1 MRFLWQLLHI
11 SCQSSTALPRTRYR
25 MLAVDEHAA
34 HWRGGLV
41 LLRLPISALVRVAL
55 PERQQSLNPILQ
67 DPPIIALP
75 W

>member
-1 MRFLWQLLHI
+1 
-11 SCQSSTALPRTRYR
+11 